1 MPFQSEK
8 QRRYLWAN
16 EPEIARDWTDT
27 YGSRIHKN
35 EGGIM
40 QAGVKN
46 YLGKQKMVDQA
57 SLSSMN
63 LPRTS
68 GTGQVLK
75 GFKVFVKVKG

>member
-1 MPFQSEK
+1 MIIQGV
-8 QRRYLWAN
+8 A
-16 EPEIARDWTDT
+16 ATDKDILKLIT
-27 YGSRIHKN
+27 N
-35 EGGIM
+35 
-40 QAGVKN
+40 
-46 YLGKQKMVDQA
+46 LGQKTMVDQA

>member
-1 MPFQSEK
+1 MIIQGV
-8 QRRYLWAN
+8 A
-16 EPEIARDWTDT
+16 ATDKDILKLIT
-27 YGSRIHKN
+27 N
-35 EGGIM
+35 
-40 QAGVKN
+40 
-46 YLGKQKMVDQA
+46 LGKQKMVDQA

>member
-1 MPFQSEK
+1 MIEK
-8 QRRYLWAN
+8 SLRMKPAIQ
-16 EPEIARDWTDT
+16 
-27 YGSRIHKN
+27 
-35 EGGIM
+35 GG
-40 QAGVKN
+40 GPN

>member
-46 YLGKQKMVDQA
+46 YLGKQKMVKAPLHWQSSPDHPKTELAYITQA
-57 SLSSMN
+57 
-63 LPRTS
+63 
-68 GTGQVLK
+68 
-75 GFKVFVKVKG
+75 